1 MCLLHSHLVAQPSLD
16 RWLKT
21 TTAGPVRSAGYR
33 IGAQCRILPLKVS
46 SGIAEDLRV
55 ALRGLARNR
64 LFALIAIL
72 SLALGIGANTTI
84 FSLLNGLLLR
94 RLPVEEPARLMT
106 LFTTDAHNPGMWLN
120 SYPNYLDYRDR
131 NNVFSSL
138 AIYATSSVSLGGH
151 GSARHVIVQLVSA
164 NYFPTLGVRPMIG
177 RGFLPQEDRA
187 LGGGPVA
194 VISYDL
200 WTRLFAADR
209 NIASGSITLNRQ
221 PYRIVG
227 VAPAGFHGLDSLYST
242 EVWVP
247 FTMYE
252 QLNPF
257 ARYVTQRR
265 FLAHSVVGRLKAG
278 VGEPQ
283 AQAAMR
289 TLSTDLEHEYPK
301 DNQGRRVVLTPVS
314 EASLNPST
322 TGALVSKAGAVLLI
336 ISGLVLLVACAN
348 VANLLLARAT
358 GRSRE
363 IAVRLAIGAG
373 RGRLVR
379 QLLAES
385 MLLGLTGGALG
396 LLCAY
401 WMRGLLWSMRPYD
414 FKYAAALPPLDER
427 VLAYNLAISLAT
439 GLLFGLAPALRSTKG
454 DLATDLKERT
464 GQPASTGGT
473 RSLRSLLVIGQ
484 VALSLVALVGASLFV
499 RSLRHASV
507 FDPGFDASHLAVI
520 DFNLKDVAYDE
531 ARGRAFRQLALE
543 TAAAVPGVDSASLAQ
558 DPFFVV
564 SLQRFVLVGG
574 RDNQGAGRPT
584 LTGLTWPGY
593 FQTSR
598 IPFLQGRDFSLR
610 EDQASPH
617 VAIVNDTAARLFW
630 PGEDPLGK
638 TLQFVGDQFPAQVIG
653 VVRTVNYR
661 GIGEAPQ
668 PVIYL
673 SMQQFYRP
681 VTVVVIHTPGD
692 PAAAGAAVRRQLQKL
707 EPNLPA
713 DSESVRVTMA
723 NLLWAQRI
731 LASLLGAFGCLALV
745 LAIVGIYGVISYTVS
760 QRVREIG
767 VRMALGA
774 TTGAVERMV
783 LKEGIRLVGIG
794 LALGLGVALAASRLV
809 ASMLPALDP
818 RDPLTFILVP
828 SILGLVAATACWFP
842 ARRAAR
848 VDPAR
853 ALHSE

>member
-1 MCLLHSHLVAQPSLD
+1 M
-16 RWLKT
+16 
-21 TTAGPVRSAGYR
+21 
-33 IGAQCRILPLKVS
+33 
-46 SGIAEDLRV
+46 
-55 ALRGLARNR
+55 RGLARNR
-64 LFALIAIL
+64 AFALVAIL

-131 NNVFSSL
+131 NTVFSSL
-138 AIYATSSVSLGGH
+138 AIYATASASLGGH
-151 GSARHVIVQLVSA
+151 GSARHVIVQMVSA

-187 LGGGPVA
+187 PGGGPVA

-209 NIASGSITLNRQ
+209 NVATGSITLNRQ
-221 PYRIVG
+221 PYRVVG
-227 VAPAGFHGLDSLYST
+227 VAPAGFHGLDSLYSA

-247 FTMYE
+247 FSMYE

-257 ARYVTQRR
+257 ARYVPQRR
-265 FLAHSVVGRLKAG
+265 FLAQSVVGRLRAG
-278 VGEPQ
+278 VGQPQ

-289 TLSTDLEHEYPK
+289 NLSSDLENEYPN
-301 DNQGRRVVLTPVS
+301 DNRGRRVALTPVS

-336 ISGLVLLVACAN
+336 VSGLVLLVACAN

-385 MLLGLTGGALG
+385 VLLGLAGGALG
-396 LLCAY
+396 LLSAY
-401 WMRGLLWSMRPYD
+401 WMRGLLWSLRPYD

-427 VLAYNLAISLAT
+427 VLAYNLAISIAT
-439 GLLFGLAPALRSTKG
+439 GLLFGLAPALGSTKG

-464 GQPASTGGT
+464 GQPSTGGT

-531 ARGRAFRQLALE
+531 ARGRAFRQLALQ

-574 RDNQGAGRPT
+574 HENQGAGRPT

-598 IPFLQGRDFSLR
+598 IPFLEGRDFSLQ

-617 VAIVNDTAARLFW
+617 VAIVNDTAARVFW
-630 PGEDPLGK
+630 PGEDPLGR
-638 TLQFVGDQFPAQVIG
+638 TLQFVGDPSAARVVG

-661 GIGEAPQ
+661 GIGEPPQ

-681 VTVVVIHTPGD
+681 VTVVVVHTPGD
-692 PAAAGAAVRRQLQKL
+692 PAAVGAAVRRQLQKL

-713 DSESVRVTMA
+713 DSESVRITMA

-760 QRVREIG
+760 LRVREIG

-774 TTGAVERMV
+774 TTGAVERMM
-783 LKEGIRLVGIG
+783 LGEGIRLVLIG
-794 LALGLGVALAASRLV
+794 LALGLCVSLAASRLV
-809 ASMLPALDP
+809 ESMLPALDP
-818 RDPLTFILVP
+818 RDPLTFVLVP
-828 SILGLVAATACWFP
+828 SILAVVAAVACWFP